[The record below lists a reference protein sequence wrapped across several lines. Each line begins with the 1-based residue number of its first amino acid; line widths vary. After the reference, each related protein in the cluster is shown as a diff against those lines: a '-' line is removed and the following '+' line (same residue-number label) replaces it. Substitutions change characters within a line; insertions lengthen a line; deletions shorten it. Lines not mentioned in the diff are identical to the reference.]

1 MSGWEAGKTLLAGA
15 LCGLAGMLP
24 DLDSDSGKPVKEVFG
39 LLATLGSLFVF
50 HRLRNTDLAAADRI
64 LIAGCVYLL
73 VRFGVSWLFARLTVH
88 RGMWHSI
95 PAACFVSELTF
106 LAGADVLGDAESL
119 VLAGGVFLGFLS
131 HLLLDEVYSVNLKGI
146 VPRLKNSSGTALK
159 LSSDSKLATLATW
172 SLLALVSYQSA
183 VKLGYASDRLP
194 NGAQLRSTT
203 QSVLAKLKEK

>member
-1 MSGWEAGKTLLAGA
+1 
-15 LCGLAGMLP
+15 
-24 DLDSDSGKPVKEVFG
+24 
-39 LLATLGSLFVF
+39 
-50 HRLRNTDLAAADRI
+50 
-64 LIAGCVYLL
+64 
-73 VRFGVSWLFARLTVH
+73 
-88 RGMWHSI
+88 
-95 PAACFVSELTF
+95 
-106 LAGADVLGDAESL
+106 L